1 MGLVDN
7 DAAIAWLD
15 ASMHADDDECAT
27 DDDCSAMCKLR
38 RLEAER
44 LAIEQDN
51 LQLLATLEKFA
62 DPKATTRIAHEN
74 NAMKRD
80 LAKLATTFTSISA
93 IETRQRPAKGGW
105 VEAFNIGIETLDG
118 RLLTQWYDYGVIIKL
133 AVGLRGLHPT
143 DAHRIPPLPTPC
155 NTQILD
161 ARVRRSRLQLV
172 HHFFSAVSTMPG
184 LKWKIRAPDSGTYS
198 SVPCTAA
205 CLETNCLRWSTS
217 SASMFG
223 GTDADVSP
231 VAPRKKHNRY
241 KWWRRTTS

>member
-1 MGLVDN
+1 MGLVDD

-15 ASMHADDDECAT
+15 ASIPTDDVDDDACAS
-27 DDDCSAMCKLR
+27 DEDCSAICKLR

-51 LQLLATLEKFA
+51 VQLLATLAKFA

-93 IETRQRPAKGGW
+93 IETRQRPAKQGGW
-105 VEAFNIGIETLDG
+105 VESFNIGIETLEG
-118 RLLTQWYDYGVIIKL
+118 RLFTQWYDYGVIIKL

-143 DAHRIPPLPTPC
+143 HAHRIPPLPSPAT
-155 NTQILD
+155 
-161 ARVRRSRLQLV
+161 RLQLV
-172 HHFFSAVSTMPG
+172 HAFFAAVSTMPG

-205 CLETNCLRWSTS
+205 CLETNCLRLS
-217 SASMFG
+217 SSSLPMFG
-223 GTDADVSP
+223 VPDTAP

-241 KWWRRTTS
+241 KWWRRATS